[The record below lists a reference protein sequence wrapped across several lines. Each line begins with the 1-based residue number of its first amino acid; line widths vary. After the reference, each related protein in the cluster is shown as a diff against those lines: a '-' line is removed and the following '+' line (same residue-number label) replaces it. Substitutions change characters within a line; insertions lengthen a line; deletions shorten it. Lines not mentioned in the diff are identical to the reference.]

1 MNCYFEKVNC
11 YFENDNCYFAKD
23 NCYFVTSNC
32 KFVTNTCKNKNNEK
46 ISSSCPRTSPS
57 TFANRRKA
65 SLPPVFAKELVL
77 FPSHGLPHSF
87 VHKGS
92 YPLIPHFLGKTCTC
106 IYSNCAVANTC
117 YVLLPNFFYIC

>member
-57 TFANRRKA
+57 TFANRRRLA
-65 SLPPVFAKELVL
+65 LPPVFAKELVL
-77 FPSHGLPHSF
+77 FSSHGENQNIVQKDFSF
-87 VHKGS
+87 S
-92 YPLIPHFLGKTCTC
+92 NFYYIWLIIMNIMHD
-106 IYSNCAVANTC
+106 CAVANKR
-117 YVLLPNFFYIC
+117 YIKLPSFS